1 MKKHLTTELTQ
12 MVLRYQKTG
21 RSLEK
26 LTQTIAGIVYSYPR
40 TNLGWD
46 EDDAS
51 DFFCSYFP
59 KIRGLVDR
67 FRFTGKPFEAYLSTC
82 IRWQLKT
89 FAARNAARK
98 VQNQMIRHEYCDW
111 YETRTH
117 AAEEVLE
124 DEKPYGSMV
133 RKILRIGK
141 NGVIESKPHS
151 QRLTYLILRN
161 SMQIDDAILHKTAN
175 LTGTDEDELLGC
187 VTELR
192 QRLNKK
198 MLIYGNLINRR
209 NRAHVRI
216 QLLHGLLAQ
225 ETDDDRRA
233 QYVHELTK
241 EQSRFEKITRE
252 IGIISLV
259 PTHKDIAEV
268 MDVPKGSVDSG
279 LYYLKNAFGGI
290 GMN

>member
-1 MKKHLTTELTQ
+1 MKKHLSTELTQ
-12 MVLRYQKTG
+12 MVLRYQQTG

-26 LTQTIAGIVYSYPR
+26 LTQTIAGIIYEYPKKC
-40 TNLGWD
+40 LGWN

-59 KIRGLVDR
+59 KIKGLVDR

-89 FAARNAARK
+89 FAARNAARNM
-98 VQNQMIRHEYCDW
+98 QNQMIKHEYCDW
-111 YETRTH
+111 YETRRH
-117 AAEEVLE
+117 PAEQVSE
-124 DEKPYGSMV
+124 DEKPYGSTV
-133 RKILRIGK
+133 TKILRIGK
-141 NGVIESKPHS
+141 KGVIESKPHS
-151 QRLTYLILRN
+151 LRLTYLILRN
-161 SMQIDDAILHKTAN
+161 SMQIDDAILHKTAK

-192 QRLNKK
+192 RRLNKK
-198 MLIYGNLINRR
+198 ILIYENLVNRR
-209 NRAHVRI
+209 NKAHVRI

-225 ETDDDRRA
+225 ETDSGRCA
-233 QYVHELTK
+233 QYVHVLTK

-252 IGIISLV
+252 IGTISLV

-268 MDVPKGSVDSG
+268 LDVPKGSVDSG
-279 LYYLKNAFGGI
+279 LYYLKNAFEGI